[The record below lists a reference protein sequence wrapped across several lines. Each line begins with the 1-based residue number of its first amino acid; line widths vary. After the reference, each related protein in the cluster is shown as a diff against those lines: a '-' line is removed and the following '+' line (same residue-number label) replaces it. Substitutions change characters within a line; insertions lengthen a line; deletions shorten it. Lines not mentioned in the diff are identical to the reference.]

1 MSSLTTRNIQE
12 VLILK
17 NLARTAS
24 VQINDPQGANYI
36 ADGES
41 VVLTNTGAI
50 ATTSAVYPAVP
61 FLQVVQRSGSELIV
75 TSRIPGDKVTS
86 YKGVAKGSAATDKEQ
101 IYEIGYNGSTGALDV
116 STGLDFLVN
125 LTFKHD
131 DMQFSEQLQKYT
143 LAASYTNTT
152 QKLLAKE
159 LVLNGMTAYI
169 NNAVPVT
176 FAMLN
181 SGATVVSTAAMA
193 VTHGST
199 VVVTTQSLTAGSTI
213 RIGVTG
219 SVLGTDKLT
228 VPVYTV
234 LSAHPTIT
242 NGYILEQPYAGPS
255 NSALAIADWGTVP
268 TEGAS
273 WGVRITG
280 KALPFVKDF
289 FEVKKVSFTL
299 GLVGFGTAPINK
311 RQEATFGQGDGR
323 KVAEEES
330 FCKGFEGALNRMS
343 IPLPT
348 MQQDAVTTTTTALSI
363 TLGDGF
369 VVPSQW
375 YSVLSI
381 GYFSK
386 NDQTV
391 VAGAAMPQVVK
402 LFIVNAAATQ
412 VTGSNGVV
420 DVIDTWMNTT
430 PNGFADQLG
439 SL

>member
-24 VQINDPQGANYI
+24 VQITDPQGANYI

-50 ATTSAVYPAVP
+50 ATTASVYPAVP
-61 FLQVVQRSGSELIV
+61 FLQIVQRSGSDLIV
-75 TSRIPGDKVTS
+75 TSRIAGDKVTS
-86 YKGVAKGSAATDKEQ
+86 YKAVAKGSASTDKEQ

-125 LTFKHD
+125 LAFKHD
-131 DMQFSEQLQKYT
+131 DMQHSEQLQKYT
-143 LAASYTNTT
+143 LSASYTNNT

-159 LVLNGMTAYI
+159 LVLNGMTAYL
-169 NNAVPVT
+169 NNAIPVT

-181 SGATVVSTAAMA
+181 SGATTVSTAAMA
-193 VTHGST
+193 VVHGST
-199 VVVTTQSLTAGSTI
+199 VVVTTQALTAGQTL

-219 SVLGTDKLT
+219 SALGADKLT

-234 LSAHPTIT
+234 YGAHPTIA
-242 NGYILEQPYAGPS
+242 NGYILDQPYAGPS
-255 NSALAIADWGTVP
+255 NTALAIADWGVV

-289 FEVKKVSFTL
+289 FDMKKVVFTV
-299 GLVGFGTAPINK
+299 GLVGFGTATINK
-311 RQEATFGQGDGR
+311 RQEASFGQGDGR

-330 FCKGFEGALNRMS
+330 FCKGFEGALNRMT

-348 MQQDAVTTTTTALSI
+348 MQFDAVSTTTTALST
-363 TLGDGF
+363 TLGDAF
-369 VVPSQW
+369 IVPSQW

-391 VAGAAMPQVVK
+391 VAGAPMPQLVK

-412 VTGSNGVV
+412 VTGANGVV

-430 PNGFADQLG
+430 PNGFADQIGNL
-439 SL
+439 